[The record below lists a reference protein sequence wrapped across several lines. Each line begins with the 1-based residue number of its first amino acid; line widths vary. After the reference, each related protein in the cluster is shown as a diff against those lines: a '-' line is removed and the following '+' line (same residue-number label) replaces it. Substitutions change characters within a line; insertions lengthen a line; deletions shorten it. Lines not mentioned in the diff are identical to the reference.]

1 MAEGPVPLTL
11 DAAHGE
17 GGGQVLRT
25 ALALAVA
32 LGRPVTLE
40 RIRLRRPRAGLQPQH
55 LTVVRALA
63 TISAALVEGDRLG
76 STALSFTPR
85 RLGHGDWRFDV
96 GAVLASAG
104 SVPLLFQALLL
115 ALVWAGAESRLT
127 LIGGT
132 HVPWSPTAHYLSH
145 VFLPALAP
153 LGVGATVRLRRCGW
167 YPAGGGEIE
176 AVITPTARIGGLTA
190 ISPPSPLEVTG
201 CSLISRL
208 PRSIAE
214 RQRRQAETRL
224 AATGLTAAVTI
235 EEDTLAL
242 GPGTM
247 LFLRAHGRAGFSALG
262 RRGVPAE
269 RVADEAVDALL
280 GWQRSGAAVDV
291 HLADQLVP
299 FLALADGP
307 SAFTCPALS
316 GHLRAVA
323 WVVQQFLPVGIA
335 LCDGRP
341 ARVEITPGPRPGRA
355 GPEVTAVDA

>member
-1 MAEGPVPLTL
+1 MAEGPAALAL
-11 DAAHGE
+11 DASHGE

-40 RIRLRRPRAGLQPQH
+40 RIRLRRPRPGLQPQH

-63 TISAALVEGDRLG
+63 TISAARVEGDRLA
-76 STALSFTPR
+76 STALSFVPW

-96 GAVLASAG
+96 GAVHASAG

-132 HVPWSPTAHYLSH
+132 HVPWSPTAHYLSE
-145 VFLPALAP
+145 VFLPALAS
-153 LGVGATVRLRRCGW
+153 LGVGATVRLRRSGW

-176 AVITPTARIGGLTA
+176 AAITPAARIAGLIATV
-190 ISPPSPLEVTG
+190 PPSPLEVTG
-201 CSLISRL
+201 CSLVSRL

-214 RQRRQAETRL
+214 RQRRQAEARL
-224 AATGLTAAVTI
+224 AAAGLTAAITI
-235 EEDTLAL
+235 EEDTHAL

-280 GWQRSGAAVDV
+280 GWQQSGAAVDV

-307 SAFTCPALS
+307 SSFTCPALS

-335 LCDGRP
+335 LYDERP
-341 ARVEITPGPRPGRA
+341 ARVEVTPVPRPG
-355 GPEVTAVDA
+355 

>member
-1 MAEGPVPLTL
+1 VADGPAALAL
-11 DAAHGE
+11 DASHGE

-25 ALALAVA
+25 ALALAVV
-32 LGRPVTLE
+32 LDRPVTLE
-40 RIRLRRPRAGLQPQH
+40 RIRLRRPRPGLQAQH

-63 TISAALVEGDRLG
+63 SISAAQVEGDRLD

-85 RLGHGDWRFDV
+85 RLGHGEWRFDV
-96 GAVLASAG
+96 GAVRGSAG

-115 ALVWAGAESRLT
+115 ALVQAGAASRLT

-132 HVPWSPTAHYLSH
+132 HVPWSPTAHYLGE
-145 VFLPALAP
+145 VFLPALAS
-153 LGVGATVRLRRCGW
+153 LGVQATVRLRRPGW
-167 YPAGGGEIE
+167 YPAGGGELE
-176 AVITPTARIGGLTA
+176 AAITPAARIAPLTA
-190 ISPPSPLEVTG
+190 MVPPSPLEISG
-201 CSLISRL
+201 CSLVSRL

-224 AATGLTAAVTI
+224 AAAGLTAAITV
-235 EEDTLAL
+235 EEDIHAL

-307 SAFTCPALS
+307 SSFTCPALS
-316 GHLRAVA
+316 GHLRTVA

-335 LCDGRP
+335 LHDERP
-341 ARVEITPGPRPGRA
+341 ARVEITPGPRPG
-355 GPEVTAVDA
+355 

>member
-1 MAEGPVPLTL
+1 MADGPAALAL
-11 DAAHGE
+11 DASHGE

-25 ALALAVA
+25 ALALAVV
-32 LGRPVTLE
+32 LDRPVTLE
-40 RIRLRRPRAGLQPQH
+40 RIRLRRPRPGLQAQH

-63 TISAALVEGDRLG
+63 SISAAQVEGDRLD

-85 RLGHGDWRFDV
+85 RLGHGEWRFDV
-96 GAVLASAG
+96 GAVRGSAG

-115 ALVWAGAESRLT
+115 ALVQAGAASRLT

-132 HVPWSPTAHYLSH
+132 HVPWSPTAHYLGE
-145 VFLPALAP
+145 VFLPALGS
-153 LGVGATVRLRRCGW
+153 LGVQATVRLRRPGW
-167 YPAGGGEIE
+167 YPAGGGELE
-176 AVITPTARIGGLTA
+176 AAITPAARIAPLTA
-190 ISPPSPLEVTG
+190 MVPPSPLEISG
-201 CSLISRL
+201 CSLVSRL

-224 AATGLTAAVTI
+224 AAAGLTAAITV
-235 EEDTLAL
+235 EEDIHAL

-307 SAFTCPALS
+307 SSFTCPALS
-316 GHLRAVA
+316 GHLRTVA

-335 LCDGRP
+335 LHDERP
-341 ARVEITPGPRPGRA
+341 ARVEITPGPRPG
-355 GPEVTAVDA
+355 

>member
-1 MAEGPVPLTL
+1 MADGPAALAL
-11 DAAHGE
+11 DASHGE

-25 ALALAVA
+25 ALALAVV
-32 LGRPVTLE
+32 LDRPVTLE
-40 RIRLRRPRAGLQPQH
+40 RIRLRRPRPGLQAQH

-63 TISAALVEGDRLG
+63 SISAAQVEGDRLD

-85 RLGHGDWRFDV
+85 RLGHGEWRFDV
-96 GAVLASAG
+96 GAVRGSAG

-115 ALVWAGAESRLT
+115 ALVQAGAASRLT

-132 HVPWSPTAHYLSH
+132 HVPWSPTAHYLSE
-145 VFLPALAP
+145 VFLPALGS
-153 LGVGATVRLRRCGW
+153 LGVQATVRLRRPGW
-167 YPAGGGEIE
+167 YPAGGGELE
-176 AVITPTARIGGLTA
+176 AAITPAARIAPLTA
-190 ISPPSPLEVTG
+190 MVPPSPLEISG
-201 CSLISRL
+201 CSLVSRL

-224 AATGLTAAVTI
+224 AAAGLTAAITV
-235 EEDTLAL
+235 EEDIHAL

-307 SAFTCPALS
+307 SSFTCPALS
-316 GHLRAVA
+316 GHLRTVA

-335 LCDGRP
+335 LHDERP
-341 ARVEITPGPRPGRA
+341 ARVEITPGPRPG
-355 GPEVTAVDA
+355 

>member
-1 MAEGPVPLTL
+1 MADGPAALAL
-11 DAAHGE
+11 DASHGE

-25 ALALAVA
+25 ALALAVV
-32 LGRPVTLE
+32 LDRPVTLE
-40 RIRLRRPRAGLQPQH
+40 RIRLRRPRPGLQAQH

-63 TISAALVEGDRLG
+63 SISAAQVEGDRLD

-85 RLGHGDWRFDV
+85 RLGHGEWRFDV
-96 GAVLASAG
+96 GAVRGSAG

-115 ALVWAGAESRLT
+115 ALVQAGAASRLT

-132 HVPWSPTAHYLSH
+132 HVPWSPTAHYLSE
-145 VFLPALAP
+145 VFLPALGS
-153 LGVGATVRLRRCGW
+153 LGVQATVRLRRPGW
-167 YPAGGGEIE
+167 YPAGGGELE
-176 AVITPTARIGGLTA
+176 AAITPAARIAPLTA
-190 ISPPSPLEVTG
+190 MVPPSPLEISG
-201 CSLISRL
+201 CSLVSRL

-214 RQRRQAETRL
+214 RQRRQAEARL
-224 AATGLTAAVTI
+224 AATGLTAAITV
-235 EEDTLAL
+235 EEDIHAL

-307 SAFTCPALS
+307 SSFTCPALS
-316 GHLRAVA
+316 GHLRTVA

-335 LCDGRP
+335 LHDERP
-341 ARVEITPGPRPGRA
+341 ARVEITPGPRPG
-355 GPEVTAVDA
+355 

>member
-1 MAEGPVPLTL
+1 MADGPAALAL
-11 DAAHGE
+11 DASHGE

-25 ALALAVA
+25 ALALAVV
-32 LGRPVTLE
+32 LDRPVTLE
-40 RIRLRRPRAGLQPQH
+40 RIRLRRPRPGLQAQH

-63 TISAALVEGDRLG
+63 SISAAQVEGDRLD

-85 RLGHGDWRFDV
+85 RLGHGEWRFDV
-96 GAVLASAG
+96 GAVRGSAG

-115 ALVWAGAESRLT
+115 ALVQAGAASRLT

-132 HVPWSPTAHYLSH
+132 HVPWSPTAHYLGE
-145 VFLPALAP
+145 VFLPALAS
-153 LGVGATVRLRRCGW
+153 LGVQATVRLRRPGW
-167 YPAGGGEIE
+167 YPAGGGELE
-176 AVITPTARIGGLTA
+176 AAITPAARIAPLTA
-190 ISPPSPLEVTG
+190 MVPPSPLEISG
-201 CSLISRL
+201 CSLVSRL

-224 AATGLTAAVTI
+224 AAAGLTAAITV
-235 EEDTLAL
+235 EEDIHAL

-307 SAFTCPALS
+307 SSFTCPALS
-316 GHLRAVA
+316 GHLLTVA

-335 LCDGRP
+335 LHDERP
-341 ARVEITPGPRPGRA
+341 ARVEITPGPRPG
-355 GPEVTAVDA
+355 

>member
-1 MAEGPVPLTL
+1 VADGPAALAL
-11 DAAHGE
+11 DASHGE

-25 ALALAVA
+25 ALALAVV
-32 LGRPVTLE
+32 LDRPVTLE
-40 RIRLRRPRAGLQPQH
+40 RIRLRRPRPGLQAQH

-63 TISAALVEGDRLG
+63 SISAAQVEGDRLD

-85 RLGHGDWRFDV
+85 RLGHGEWRFDV
-96 GAVLASAG
+96 GAVRGSAG

-115 ALVWAGAESRLT
+115 ALVQAGAASRLT

-132 HVPWSPTAHYLSH
+132 HVPWSPTAHYLSE
-145 VFLPALAP
+145 VFLPALGS
-153 LGVGATVRLRRCGW
+153 LGVQATVRLRRPGW
-167 YPAGGGEIE
+167 YPAGGGELE
-176 AVITPTARIGGLTA
+176 AAITPAARIAPLTA
-190 ISPPSPLEVTG
+190 MVPPSPLEISG
-201 CSLISRL
+201 CSLVSRL

-224 AATGLTAAVTI
+224 AAAGLTAAITV
-235 EEDTLAL
+235 EEDIHAL

-307 SAFTCPALS
+307 SSFTCPALS
-316 GHLRAVA
+316 GHLRTVA

-335 LCDGRP
+335 LHDERP
-341 ARVEITPGPRPGRA
+341 ARVEITPGPRPG
-355 GPEVTAVDA
+355 

>member
-1 MAEGPVPLTL
+1 VL
-11 DAAHGE
+11 D
-17 GGGQVLRT
+17 
-25 ALALAVA
+25 
-32 LGRPVTLE
+32 RPVTLE
-40 RIRLRRPRAGLQPQH
+40 RIRLRRPRPGLQAQH

-63 TISAALVEGDRLG
+63 SISAAQVEGDRLD

-85 RLGHGDWRFDV
+85 RLGHGEWRFDV
-96 GAVLASAG
+96 GAVRGSAG

-115 ALVWAGAESRLT
+115 ALVQAGAASRLT

-132 HVPWSPTAHYLSH
+132 HVPWSPTAHYLGE
-145 VFLPALAP
+145 VFLPALAS
-153 LGVGATVRLRRCGW
+153 LGVQATVRLRRPGW
-167 YPAGGGEIE
+167 YPAGGGELE
-176 AVITPTARIGGLTA
+176 AAITPAARIAPLTA
-190 ISPPSPLEVTG
+190 MVPPSPLEISG
-201 CSLISRL
+201 CSLVSRL

-224 AATGLTAAVTI
+224 AAAGLTAAITV
-235 EEDTLAL
+235 EEDIHAL

-307 SAFTCPALS
+307 SSFTCPALS
-316 GHLRAVA
+316 GHLRPVA

-335 LCDGRP
+335 LHDERP
-341 ARVEITPGPRPGRA
+341 ARVEITPGPRPG
-355 GPEVTAVDA
+355 

>member
-1 MAEGPVPLTL
+1 VADGPAALAL
-11 DAAHGE
+11 DASHGE

-25 ALALAVA
+25 ALALAVV
-32 LGRPVTLE
+32 LDRPVTLE
-40 RIRLRRPRAGLQPQH
+40 RIRLRRPRPGLQAQH

-63 TISAALVEGDRLG
+63 SISAAQVEGDRLD

-85 RLGHGDWRFDV
+85 RLGHGEWRFDV
-96 GAVLASAG
+96 GAVRGSAG

-115 ALVWAGAESRLT
+115 ALVQAGAASRLT

-132 HVPWSPTAHYLSH
+132 HVPWSPTAHYLSE
-145 VFLPALAP
+145 VFLPALAS
-153 LGVGATVRLRRCGW
+153 LGVQATVRLRRPGW
-167 YPAGGGEIE
+167 YPAGGGELE
-176 AVITPTARIGGLTA
+176 AAITPAARIAPLTA
-190 ISPPSPLEVTG
+190 MVPPSPLEISG
-201 CSLISRL
+201 CSLVSRL

-224 AATGLTAAVTI
+224 AAAGLTAAITV
-235 EEDTLAL
+235 EEDIHAL

-307 SAFTCPALS
+307 SSFTCPALS
-316 GHLRAVA
+316 GHLRTVA

-335 LCDGRP
+335 LHDERP
-341 ARVEITPGPRPGRA
+341 ARVEITPGPRPG
-355 GPEVTAVDA
+355 

>member
-1 MAEGPVPLTL
+1 MADGPAALAL
-11 DAAHGE
+11 DASHGE

-25 ALALAVA
+25 ALALAVV
-32 LGRPVTLE
+32 LDRPVTLE
-40 RIRLRRPRAGLQPQH
+40 RIRLRRPRPGLQAQH

-63 TISAALVEGDRLG
+63 SISAAQVEGDRLD

-85 RLGHGDWRFDV
+85 RLGHGEWRFDV
-96 GAVLASAG
+96 GAVRGSAG

-115 ALVWAGAESRLT
+115 ALVQAGAASRLT

-132 HVPWSPTAHYLSH
+132 HVPWSPTAHYLGE
-145 VFLPALAP
+145 VFLPALAS
-153 LGVGATVRLRRCGW
+153 LGVQATVRLRRPGW
-167 YPAGGGEIE
+167 YPAGGGELE
-176 AVITPTARIGGLTA
+176 AAITPAARIAPLTA
-190 ISPPSPLEVTG
+190 MVPPSPLEISG
-201 CSLISRL
+201 CSLVSRL

-224 AATGLTAAVTI
+224 AATGLTAAITV
-235 EEDTLAL
+235 EEDIHAL

-307 SAFTCPALS
+307 SSFTCPALS
-316 GHLRAVA
+316 GHLRTVA

-335 LCDGRP
+335 LHDERP
-341 ARVEITPGPRPGRA
+341 ARVEITPGPRPG
-355 GPEVTAVDA
+355 

>member
-1 MAEGPVPLTL
+1 MADGPAALAL
-11 DAAHGE
+11 DASHGE

-25 ALALAVA
+25 ALALAVV
-32 LGRPVTLE
+32 LDRPVTLE
-40 RIRLRRPRAGLQPQH
+40 RIRLRRPRPGLQAQH

-63 TISAALVEGDRLG
+63 SISAAQVEGDRLD

-85 RLGHGDWRFDV
+85 RLGHGEWRFDV
-96 GAVLASAG
+96 GAVRGSAG

-115 ALVWAGAESRLT
+115 ALVQAGAASRLT

-132 HVPWSPTAHYLSH
+132 HVPWSPTAHYLGE
-145 VFLPALAP
+145 VFLPALAS
-153 LGVGATVRLRRCGW
+153 LGVQATVRLRRPGW
-167 YPAGGGEIE
+167 YPAGGGELE
-176 AVITPTARIGGLTA
+176 AAITPAARIAPLTA
-190 ISPPSPLEVTG
+190 MVPPSPLEIGG
-201 CSLISRL
+201 CSLVSRL

-214 RQRRQAETRL
+214 RQRRQAEARL
-224 AATGLTAAVTI
+224 AATGLTAAITV
-235 EEDTLAL
+235 EEDIHAL

-307 SAFTCPALS
+307 SSFTCPALS
-316 GHLRAVA
+316 GHLRTVA

-335 LCDGRP
+335 LHDERP
-341 ARVEITPGPRPGRA
+341 ARVEITPGPRPG
-355 GPEVTAVDA
+355 

>member
-1 MAEGPVPLTL
+1 VAEGPVPLTL

-115 ALVWAGAESRLT
+115 ALVWAGAKSRLT

-145 VFLPALAP
+145 VFLSALAP

-190 ISPPSPLEVTG
+190 IDRRAPAQAGRDPSGRDGPDRG
-201 CSLISRL
+201 RHHRGGH
-208 PRSIAE
+208 PRA
-214 RQRRQAETRL
+214 R
-224 AATGLTAAVTI
+224 
-235 EEDTLAL
+235 
-242 GPGTM
+242 PGDD
-247 LFLRAHGRAGFSALG
+247 A
-262 RRGVPAE
+262 VPA
-269 RVADEAVDALL
+269 RS
-280 GWQRSGAAVDV
+280 RSGWVLSARAARR
-291 HLADQLVP
+291 P
-299 FLALADGP
+299 R
-307 SAFTCPALS
+307 
-316 GHLRAVA
+316 RAS
-323 WVVQQFLPVGIA
+323 
-335 LCDGRP
+335 R
-341 ARVEITPGPRPGRA
+341 
-355 GPEVTAVDA
+355 